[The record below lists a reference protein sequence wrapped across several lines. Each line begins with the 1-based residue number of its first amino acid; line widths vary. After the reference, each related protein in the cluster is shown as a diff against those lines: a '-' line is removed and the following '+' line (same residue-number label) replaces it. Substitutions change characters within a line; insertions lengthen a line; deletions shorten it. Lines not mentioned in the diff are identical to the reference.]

1 MKLRY
6 RIPLSANVS
15 GASADALDLKCQFK
29 HNDLIV
35 KIGLSGEKPL
45 SSDSFPKE
53 RRYFRKVNTVDIF
66 IEEIEIE
73 SVKESEYPKLLRLLT
88 PITNRVLRSIRNFGI
103 LAYINEI
110 YPRDADAEH
119 YLRRWKVELSEDGKK
134 WGHVVSE
141 DFLKD
146 LIFLQVTEKS
156 GELSTTLWPDIEEAI
171 QDNLDP
177 LPEQEFIINAL
188 EHLKNRNYRLALIE
202 SILCLEI
209 VMSQYLNKYMSIQKK
224 IPPQRINTLLSPQLG
239 LYGRVSALLN
249 LCLYPDDISKIEFN
263 NVLKAINWRNNI
275 IHKTGHLPDNLPE
288 DTIYQ
293 NISSVLQLVS
303 LLAARRNQIEISPE
317 FQEIAKSISE
327 KHKVPIPNIWLT
339 GRHQFLIEFAFFV
352 IPSNFPDAQVL
363 ESLAQEASALL
374 SALDTRFK
382 PEEHLYIRY
391 LAFREIRARWYK
403 GSLHL
408 VQIPEEAK
416 NN

>member
-6 RIPLSANVS
+6 RVPLSANVS
-15 GASADALDLKCQFK
+15 GASADSLDLKCQFK
-29 HNDLIV
+29 HKDLTV
-35 KIGLSGEKPL
+35 KIGFSGEKPL

-53 RRYFRKVNTVDIF
+53 RRHFRKVNTVEIF
-66 IEEIEIE
+66 IEEVEIE

-88 PITNRVLRSIRNFGI
+88 PIVNLVLRSIRNFGI
-103 LAYINEI
+103 LAHVNEF
-110 YPRDADAEH
+110 YPRDGDAEH

-134 WGHVVSE
+134 WRPVVSE

-146 LIFLQVTEKS
+146 FLFLQITEKT
-156 GELSTTLWPDIEEAI
+156 GELSTSLWPDIEEAI

-177 LPEQEFIINAL
+177 PPEKEFFINAL
-188 EHLKNRNYRLALIE
+188 EHLRNRNYRLALIE
-202 SILCLEI
+202 SILCLEM
-209 VMSQYLNKYMSIQKK
+209 VMSQYLNKYMSIQKN
-224 IPPQRINTLLSPQLG
+224 IPKWRIRKMLSPQLG

-249 LCLYPDDISKIEFN
+249 LCLHPEDISKIEFN

-275 IHKTGHLPDNLPE
+275 IHRTGHLPDSLPE
-288 DTIYQ
+288 DKIYQ
-293 NISSVLQLVS
+293 NISSVLQLAS
-303 LLAARRNQIEISPE
+303 LLATKRNQIEHSPE

-327 KHKVPIPNIWLT
+327 KYKVPIPNIWLT

-374 SALDTRFK
+374 SALDPRFK

-391 LAFREIRARWYK
+391 LAFRDIRARWYK